1 MRRVTFKMRI
11 SVESWEDSSTKFTL
25 YKSNLFFFTILC
37 VHKLF
42 LFHLKKKLLST
53 CQGVCKVSL
62 FSPHCPADAHIYL
75 LWRVNLTRPAGWTRD
90 KERTAHVRED
100 ALLRIDLLS
109 KSRNLA
115 YIGVSCVHA
124 EMLLYRC
131 ESRLC
136 RWNGL
141 ELLFCWRRL
150 NRMHQRKISIAPP
163 SPRKSEAQQV
173 QNLVCRMR
181 LPSGSLL
188 SSAEASLA
196 HEVFRVK
203 IDCKNL
209 SFPL

>member
-11 SVESWEDSSTKFTL
+11 SAERIPQQSS
-25 YKSNLFFFTILC
+25 
-37 VHKLF
+37 
-42 LFHLKKKLLST
+42 LST
-53 CQGVCKVSL
+53 NRISFFYSFVRLQVVSISFEEEAPL
-62 FSPHCPADAHIYL
+62 HLSRSVQSVTLLASLSGRRAHMYL

-131 ESRLC
+131 ESRPC

-150 NRMHQRKISIAPP
+150 NRMLDQENFHSTAFATQVGSTAG
-163 SPRKSEAQQV
+163 SKSCL
-173 QNLVCRMR
+173 QNAAAKWLFTFFCGGFSCAWG
-181 LPSGSLL
+181 L
-188 SSAEASLA
+188 
-196 HEVFRVK
+196 
-203 IDCKNL
+203 
-209 SFPL
+209 